1 MKSPGKI
8 IFPAL
13 LLFNFIISAQTPPGG
28 TGPREK
34 SFKEELKTNKQI
46 RREQREKRKLEKAE
60 QKAIRKHHKRIQ
72 TKAVQKRMKASR
84 KKSKRYN
91 DNKREFF
98 ILRWIKKLTH

>member
-1 MKSPGKI
+1 MKLYGKI
-8 IFPAL
+8 LFPVL
-13 LLFNFIISAQTPPGG
+13 LLISIFISAQSPSGG

-34 SFKEELKTNKQI
+34 SFRQDLKSNKQI
-46 RREQREKRKLEKAE
+46 RLERREKRKLEKAE

-72 TKAVQKRMKASR
+72 TKAVQKRMKTSK

-98 ILRWIKKLTH
+98 LKRWIRKWSR